1 MCSKKIIITGDRSHS
16 VLNQELNEYYHSDK
30 GAISESKHVYIE
42 NGLSQIK
49 KNLINI
55 LEIGFGTGLNALLSY
70 QYAKN
75 NELNVNYITIE
86 KYPLPAELIQQLNY
100 ADLLSLDNNLLNKM
114 HECIWNQKVKIAKR
128 FQLFKLQ
135 MDVLEFDFSMLPE
148 IDLVYYDAFS
158 PSKQPEIWD
167 KDIFV
172 KIYQKMAANSL
183 LTSYSSAGIVK
194 RGLRAAGFNVR
205 RKPGAD
211 GKFHMLNAFKN

>member
-1 MCSKKIIITGDRSHS
+1 MCSPRIITTGDCSHS
-16 VLNQELNEYYHSDK
+16 IYNSKLKEHYHSDK

-49 KNLINI
+49 KNSINI

-75 NELNVNYITIE
+75 TELNVNYITIE

-100 ADLLSLDNNLLNKM
+100 ADLLSLDNNIFSKM
-114 HECIWNQKVKIAKR
+114 HESTWNKEVKLDKSFYLHKIKTD
-128 FQLFKLQ
+128 L
-135 MDVLEFDFSMLPE
+135 VNFDFAILPK

-158 PSKQPEIWD
+158 PSKQPELWTRD
-167 KDIFV
+167 LFE

-183 LTSYSSAGIVK
+183 LTTYSSAGIVK
-194 RGLRAAGFNVR
+194 RGLRAAGFHVQ